1 MKISASKS
9 VRIHPHIISGL
20 KLLLFSCLFSLCAS
34 AQITRG
40 SLSGNVTDPT
50 GALLPNA
57 DVTLKNPA
65 NGEAVKTVSNAEG
78 EFVFPSLAIGNYALT
93 VEAKGFKRIVIQ
105 SVIIEVATPARV
117 SVVLS
122 LGEISEVIT
131 VSNVQELVNTTAPT
145 LNNIVERRQIVDLPL
160 GSRNPIELV
169 RLQAGVSG
177 AGATATNAAGL
188 RGATTNITRDGI
200 NVMDNFVKTS
210 NFNDLT
216 SPTVEATGEFSV
228 SVGTVSSDA
237 GRGVGQVRI
246 VTPSGTNRFHGG
258 VFWYH
263 RNTVL
268 NANTFIN
275 NSTNTT
281 RPFSLQNRVG
291 FIANGPLYLPKPVFG
306 PASYDGRN
314 RSFWFLSYE
323 AFRQPLTVIRT
334 RTVLT
339 PEARAGNFRYVG
351 ANGQMQSLSL
361 YNIGNNKTENPIIKP
376 LIGLTPLPNNSL
388 VGDGLNLAG
397 YNFGAKALS
406 IVDRWTSRFDQVLTE
421 KSRLGAHRLEFVF
434 HRTPSSLT
442 PDTGSVTDAPFPGG
456 VNGIQVSEATATATA
471 IHSTFGLHVAN
482 EVRFGH
488 QRTPLLSGPE
498 KEPTVPFF
506 INLSLIT
513 NPINNVPY
521 NTRNTTVYHW
531 QDHLSW
537 VKGTHTLRFGAETQ
551 SITYHNFSDIGTI
564 PTVGLG
570 ANPANPDGILNTSFP
585 SLPAGATGQTIANRA
600 RSLYALLTGNVGTAN
615 QTFNVTSPTSGFVPR
630 AGSQYPIRQ
639 REINLYA
646 MDQWRVRRNLTLN
659 VGMRWEWLGVPNML
673 NGLVLL
679 PTNGVA
685 GLYGIS
691 GEGNLFNPGV
701 LKGTAPTLLD
711 FAGKDKGRPYYN
723 DDWNNFA
730 PYIGFAFSPSSER
743 GWRNKLFGGE
753 GKSSLRGG
761 YSISYLRDG
770 LSVHRRALVS
780 NPGLTTLV
788 VNTAPTGVL
797 TAAGVPIAVPVFKT
811 PISDLENFQRNPVSG
826 FLVTYEPNLRTPY
839 VQQWSFGI
847 ERQIAGKIAVEARYV
862 GNHAVKLYRAFD
874 VNELNIY
881 ENGFLQEFLNAQK
894 NLAINNGA
902 SFAPGAAGTVPLPIF
917 AALFTGLP
925 AASGFA
931 NTAFINNLNQGNVGT
946 LGVTLAAN
954 ATYATNRTR
963 LAPNFFRAN
972 PNASNSILIANGA
985 FSNYHSLQLE
995 ARRRFSNG
1003 LLFQAD
1009 YTFSKAITDNEGST
1023 DNFEPHRTIR
1033 NLRLNRHRADYDF
1046 THTFIS
1052 NFIYELP
1059 VGPGRRFMN
1068 NGPGLWRKALEGWQT
1083 QGIISWHSGSP
1094 VFPTSGRT
1102 TVNNQLFAN
1111 PAQLLGVS
1119 FDEFKRNVG
1128 VYKTP
1133 QGVFFFNPDR
1143 LNITTNTNGTLQA
1156 ATLKDGIL
1164 GAPAPGNFGNF
1175 PRNAMNAPSFFQM
1188 DFGVLKRTRITE
1200 RANLE
1205 FRAEFFN
1212 LFNTVNFSAGT
1223 LAFDAARFGQI
1234 TGTFSARFGQM
1245 ALRINF

>member
-1 MKISASKS
+1 MKT
-9 VRIHPHIISGL
+9 RIFNGFPLIQ
-20 KLLLFSCLFSLCAS
+20 LLLLSFVLNLCPN

-65 NGEAVKTVSNAEG
+65 NGAEVKTVSNAEG

-93 VEAKGFKRIVIQ
+93 VEAKGFKRFVIQ

-117 SVVLS
+117 SVALAI
-122 LGEISEVIT
+122 GEISEVIT

-160 GSRNPIELV
+160 SSRNPIELV
-169 RLQAGVSG
+169 RLQAGVTGS
-177 AGATATNAAGL
+177 GATATHAAGL
-188 RGATTNITRDGI
+188 RNATTNITRDGI
-200 NVMDNFVKTS
+200 NVMDNYVKQS
-210 NFNDLT
+210 NFNVLT

-237 GRGVGQVRI
+237 GRGVAQVRI
-246 VTPSGTNRFHGG
+246 VTPSGTNQWHGG
-258 VFWYH
+258 LFWYH
-263 RNTVL
+263 RNSAL

-275 NSTNTT
+275 NSTNTA

-291 FIANGPLYLPKPVFG
+291 FIANGPLYLPKAIFG

-323 AFRQPLTVIRT
+323 AFREPFTVIRT

-351 ANGQMQSLSL
+351 ANGQMQSVSL
-361 YNIGNNKTENPIIKP
+361 YNIGNVKTANPIVAP
-376 LIGLTPLPNNSL
+376 LIEMTPLPNNSL
-388 VGDGLNLAG
+388 IGDGLNIAG
-397 YNFGAKALS
+397 YNFGAKSLS
-406 IVDRWTSRFDQVLTE
+406 IVDRWSSRFDQVLTE

-434 HRTPSSLT
+434 HRTPTSLT
-442 PDTGSVTDAPFPGG
+442 PDTGNNRDAPFPGG
-456 VNGIQVSEATATATA
+456 INGVNNTQQTATAAA

-488 QRTPLLSGPE
+488 QRTPFFFGPE

-506 INLSLIT
+506 LNLPLIT
-513 NPINNVPY
+513 SPINTVQTV
-521 NTRNTTVYHW
+521 TRNTTVYHW

-537 VKGTHTLRFGAETQ
+537 VRSAHTLRFGAETQ
-551 SITYHNFSDIGTI
+551 SITYHNFSDSGTH
-564 PTVGLG
+564 PTVTLG
-570 ANPANPDGILNTSFP
+570 TNPANPDGILNTIFP
-585 SLPAGATGQTIANRA
+585 SLPVGATGQTIANRA
-600 RSLYALLTGNVGTAN
+600 RSLYAALTGNVATAT

-646 MDQWRVRRNLTLN
+646 MDQWRVRRNLTINAGL
-659 VGMRWEWLGVPNML
+659 RWEWLGVPNVL

-679 PTNGVA
+679 PVNGVA

-701 LKGTAPTLLD
+701 LKGAAPTLLD

-730 PYIGFAFSPSSER
+730 PYFGFAFSPSGESGIR
-743 GWRNKLFGGE
+743 RKLFGTE
-753 GKSSLRGG
+753 GRTSIRGG
-761 YSISYLRDG
+761 YSISYLRDA
-770 LSVHRRALVS
+770 LSAHRAALVN
-780 NPGLTTLV
+780 NPGLTTTV
-788 VNTAPTGVL
+788 INTAPTGVL
-797 TAAGVPIAVPVFKT
+797 TAAGVPVTVPIFKT
-811 PISDLENFQRNPVSG
+811 PITDLENFQRNPVTG
-826 FLVTYEPNLRTPY
+826 YLDTYDPKLRTPY

-847 ERQIAGKIAVEARYV
+847 ERQIAGKIAIEARYV

-894 NLAINNGA
+894 NLALNNGA
-902 SFAPGAAGTVPLPIF
+902 SFAPGAAGTVPLPTF

-925 AASGFA
+925 VASGFG
-931 NTAFINNLNQGNVGT
+931 NTAFINNLNQNNVGT
-946 LGVTLAAN
+946 LGRSLATN
-954 ATYATNRTR
+954 ALYATNRTR
-963 LAPNFFRAN
+963 LTPNFFRAN
-972 PNASNSILIANGA
+972 PNASNAVLIANGA

-1009 YTFSKAITDNEGST
+1009 YTFGKAITDSEGSA
-1023 DNFEPHRTIR
+1023 DNFEPNRTIR
-1033 NLRLNRHRADYDF
+1033 NLRLNRHRANFDF

-1059 VGPGRRFMN
+1059 VGPGRRFAN
-1068 NGPGLWRKALEGWQT
+1068 NGPGLWRKAMEGWQT

-1094 VFPTSGRT
+1094 VSATSGRT
-1102 TVNNQLFAN
+1102 TVNDQTYAN

-1119 FDEFKRNVG
+1119 FEEFKRNVG

-1133 QGVFFFNPDR
+1133 QGVFFVNPT
-1143 LNITTNTNGTLQA
+1143 LVNITTNANGTLQA

-1164 GAPAPGNFGNF
+1164 GTPVPGHFGNF
-1175 PRNAMNAPSFFQM
+1175 PRNAMNSPSFFQV

-1200 RANLE
+1200 RANVE

-1212 LFNTVNFSAGT
+1212 LFNTVNFFSGS
-1223 LAFDAARFGQI
+1223 LAFDAVRFGQI
-1234 TGTFSARFGQM
+1234 TGTYGSRIGQL